1 MTLDSK
7 TYLRVSVHDIKIV
20 ELDCCQIPE
29 HLSSLPNFV
38 WVRVAQFF
46 SFLCSILSTILLL
59 IVPFVFVIVLSVLF
73 ELRSILSTILLL
85 IVPFLFVIALSVLFE
100 LRSIL
105 TLCRP
110 YHNTM

>member
-38 WVRVAQFF
+38 WVRVAQLF

-59 IVPFVFVIVLSVLF
+59 IVPFFLSLF
-73 ELRSILSTILLL
+73 CLSCLNYDFCLYTFSMFKLLL
-85 IVPFLFVIALSVLFE
+85 LQ
-100 LRSIL
+100 
-105 TLCRP
+105 
-110 YHNTM
+110 